1 MHFSY
6 ARPARLLTI
15 AAIVIVTMVSCSGD
29 GPYHQS
35 APVSGAEA
43 AGKTNGGKEAG
54 ARLYGIPVDTYNIVT
69 GHVENNQVIA
79 SILSSYGVPWD
90 TIQTL
95 LNKNK
100 DVFNPRKI
108 HTGSG
113 YSVFMRKDS
122 SSSPDYFIYDHD
134 DRVSYLFSLH
144 DSLKI
149 RKIDAQVRQVLKYS
163 SGTITTSLWDA
174 NKEKSLNPNLT
185 SELSDIYAWT
195 IDFFGLQKGDRFKV
209 IYEEE
214 YIGEKSVGIGRI
226 HAALFEHA
234 GAVIYA
240 IPFIQDS
247 TLSYFDST
255 GASLR
260 KAFLKA
266 PLRFSRISSHF
277 SSARMHPILK
287 IVRPHYGVDYA
298 APIGTPVYSIGDG
311 RVTVAG
317 TEGGAGRIVKITHNS
332 VYSTTYMHLSSFGPG
347 IRSGVYVKQGEIIG
361 FVGSSGLSTGPH
373 LDFRVY
379 KNGSPIDPLKMES
392 PPVDPVRPDNR
403 PKYAAIEKGY
413 IDLLNTINY

>member
-1 MHFSY
+1 MHFPTC
-6 ARPARLLTI
+6 RPARLF
-15 AAIVIVTMVSCSGD
+15 IVTAIILITLVSCSGD
-29 GPYHQS
+29 APYGHTKGV
-35 APVSGAEA
+35 AETTSGNR
-43 AGKTNGGKEAG
+43 TDRGKEAG
-54 ARLYGIPVDTYNIVT
+54 IKLYGIPVDTYNIVT
-69 GHVENNQVIA
+69 GRVGNNQVIA

-90 TIQTL
+90 TIQVL

-113 YSVFMRKDS
+113 YSVFTKKDS
-122 SSSPDYFIYDHD
+122 SGTPDYFVYDHD

-149 RKIDAQVRQVLKYS
+149 KKIDAEVRQVLKYS

-174 NKEKSLNPNLT
+174 NKEKNLNPNLT

-214 YIGEKSVGIGRI
+214 YIGDKSVGIGRI

-234 GAVIYA
+234 GSVIYA

-247 TLSYFDST
+247 TQSYFDST

-317 TEGGAGRIVKITHNS
+317 TENGAGRVVKISHNS
-332 VYSTTYMHLSSFGPG
+332 VYSTTYMHLSSFGKG
-347 IRSGVYVKQGEIIG
+347 IRSGIYVKQGDVIG
-361 FVGSSGLSTGPH
+361 YVGSSGLSTGPH

-392 PPVDPVRPDNR
+392 PPVDPVRPSNIAR
-403 PKYAAIEKGY
+403 FAAIEKGY

>member
-1 MHFSY
+1 MHFTMG
-6 ARPARLLTI
+6 RPARLLTI
-15 AAIVIVTMVSCSGD
+15 TAIILLTLVSCSGD
-29 GPYHQS
+29 APYRHTKGAAES
-35 APVSGAEA
+35 ASGS
-43 AGKTNGGKEAG
+43 KTNSGKEAG
-54 ARLYGIPVDTYNIVT
+54 IKLYGIPVDTYNIVT
-69 GHVENNQVIA
+69 GRVGNNQVIA

-90 TIQTL
+90 TIQVL

-113 YSVFMRKDS
+113 YSVFTKKDS
-122 SSSPDYFIYDHD
+122 SGTPDYFVYDHD

-144 DSLKI
+144 DSLNIK
-149 RKIDAQVRQVLKYS
+149 KIDAEVRQVLKFS

-174 NKEKSLNPNLT
+174 NKEKNLNPNLT

-234 GAVIYA
+234 GSVIYA

-247 TLSYFDST
+247 TQSYFDST

-317 TEGGAGRIVKITHNS
+317 TEKGAGRVVKISHNS
-332 VYSTTYMHLSSFGPG
+332 VYSTTYMHLSSFGQG
-347 IRSGVYVKQGEIIG
+347 IRSGVYVKQGDIIG
-361 FVGSSGLSTGPH
+361 YVGSSGLSTGPH

-379 KNGSPIDPLKMES
+379 KNGSPINPLKMES
-392 PPVDPVRPDNR
+392 PPVDPVRTENIPR
-403 PKYAAIEKGY
+403 FAAIEKGY